1 MISYDKEF
9 FEALVDAGRSFR
21 AVQGKDPEHYGSKL
35 AQYLRSEKA
44 LGQGERELL
53 AQLVT
58 GEWRNARKHDNGHSR
73 RIKEEVGRIR
83 AKRIREKK
91 SCTWK
96 QAIDEF
102 LVNNRNYDFDY
113 VHKVCTR

>member
-35 AQYLRSEKA
+35 AQYLRSEKT

-53 AQLVT
+53 AQLVN
-58 GEWRNARKHDNGHSR
+58 GEWRNAHKHDNGHSK

-83 AKRIREKK
+83 SKK
-91 SCTWK
+91 KCTWN
-96 QAIDEF
+96 QAVEEF
-102 LVNNRNYDFDY
+102 LDVNRNYDFDY